1 MFKAFTEYQLLKSF
15 GDNIFISKK
24 EKNLI
29 LEPLCVI
36 LRLTL
41 LQYKKK
47 GTKLSIQDNSIRFQE
62 PSYDQGLVRMIE
74 GDCREDLHNLYHPI
88 LKCIEWYSY
97 NDYKF
102 IYDECIIGLN
112 LLNDV
117 YDRNSTIRHTIS
129 HYIALIQ
136 MNDNE
141 KIIEDVEINP
151 IIDSL
156 KEIWTIQEINSIIS
170 LLKLIK
176 DNINRDIYLDSLE
189 LILTSKETFI
199 YEYLQKISTEY

>member
-41 LQYKKK
+41 LQYKEK
-47 GTKLSIQDNSIRFQE
+47 GTKLSIQNNSIRFQE

-97 NDYKF
+97 NEKMLAALGGDVINDKIAGF
-102 IYDECIIGLN
+102 IYIGKK
-112 LLNDV
+112 DKEP
-117 YDRNSTIRHTIS
+117 
-129 HYIALIQ
+129 
-136 MNDNE
+136 NE
-141 KIIEDVEINP
+141 RRRP
-151 IIDSL
+151 IIDKVVS
-156 KEIWTIQEINSIIS
+156 
-170 LLKLIK
+170 
-176 DNINRDIYLDSLE
+176 
-189 LILTSKETFI
+189 FI
-199 YEYLQKISTEY
+199 

>member
-1 MFKAFTEYQLLKSF
+1 
-15 GDNIFISKK
+15 
-24 EKNLI
+24 
-29 LEPLCVI
+29 
-36 LRLTL
+36 
-41 LQYKKK
+41 
-47 GTKLSIQDNSIRFQE
+47 
-62 PSYDQGLVRMIE
+62 
-74 GDCREDLHNLYHPI
+74 
-88 LKCIEWYSY
+88 
-97 NDYKF
+97 
-102 IYDECIIGLN
+102 
-112 LLNDV
+112 
-117 YDRNSTIRHTIS
+117 
-129 HYIALIQ
+129 